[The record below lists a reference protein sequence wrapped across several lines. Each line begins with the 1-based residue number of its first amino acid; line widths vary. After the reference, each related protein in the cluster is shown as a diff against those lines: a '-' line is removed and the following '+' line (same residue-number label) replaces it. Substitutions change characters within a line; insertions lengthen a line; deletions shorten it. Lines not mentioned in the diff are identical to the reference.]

1 MCYNDSGM
9 WLIVKLF
16 AVFVGLFV
24 CSNARAGLIP
34 CPDCERPVSERAV
47 FCPQCGCPPE
57 AIAEAAKALKEAEPP
72 KPPAETLLA
81 ISNRGTF
88 LLYPTTWDKRYYLV
102 GDLAALEGV
111 QTLLVSNVTHQLEVS
126 YRAPKL
132 ACAEPLVFFETEP
145 ATNILFRTEID
156 VPTQWGT
163 ERTIRLSAPPQWQ
176 ALSPKQLRQQG
187 QAWREGIRDKTQF
200 THPFY
205 LLQLTRE
212 EATP

>member
-1 MCYNDSGM
+1 MKWKWGILSFSIC
-9 WLIVKLF
+9 F
-16 AVFVGLFV
+16 AGLFPALAA
-24 CSNARAGLIP
+24 NLIP
-34 CPDCERPVSERAV
+34 CPDCEQQVSERAI
-47 FCPQCGCPPE
+47 FCPHCGCPPE
-57 AIAEAAKALKEAEPP
+57 AIAEAAKALREEVKPI
-72 KPPAETLLA
+72 PPAETLLG

-88 LLYPTTWDKRYYLV
+88 QLYPALWDKRHYLV
-102 GDLAALEGV
+102 ADLADLEDV
-111 QTLLVSNVTHQLEVS
+111 QTLLISNVTHLVEVS
-126 YRAPKL
+126 YRSPKI
-132 ACAEPLVFFETEP
+132 ACEEPLVFFETEP

>member
-1 MCYNDSGM
+1 MCG
-9 WLIVKLF
+9 IT
-16 AVFVGLFV
+16 
-24 CSNARAGLIP
+24 RAGLIP
-34 CPDCERPVSERAV
+34 CPDCEHHVSKRAV

-57 AIAEAAKALKEAEPP
+57 AIAEAAKALKEPEPP
-72 KPPAETLLA
+72 KPPVETLLA
-81 ISNRGTF
+81 ISDRGSF
-88 LLYPTTWDKRYYLV
+88 FLYPAVWDNRHYLV

-132 ACAEPLVFFETEP
+132 ACDEPLVFFETEP
-145 ATNILFRTEID
+145 ATNILFRAEID
-156 VPTQWGT
+156 VPTKWGA
-163 ERTIRLSAPPQWQ
+163 ERTLRLTAPPQWQ
-176 ALSPKQLRQQG
+176 ALSPKRLRQQG
-187 QAWREGIRDKTQF
+187 QAWREGIRDATHF

>member
-1 MCYNDSGM
+1 M
-9 WLIVKLF
+9 WLRKRCFWLLF
-16 AVFVGLFV
+16 LLVV
-24 CSNARAGLIP
+24 CNSARAGLIP
-34 CPDCERPVSERAV
+34 CPDCEHQVSERAV
-47 FCPQCGCPPE
+47 FCPHCGCPPE
-57 AIAEAAKALKEAEPP
+57 AIAEAAKALKEPEPP

-81 ISNRGTF
+81 ISDRGTF
-88 LLYPTTWDKRYYLV
+88 LLYPATWDKHHYLV

-111 QTLLVSNVTHQLEVS
+111 QTLLVSNVTHELEVS

-163 ERTIRLSAPPQWQ
+163 ERAVHLSAPPQWQ